1 MRIFAAAGFVLLAIL
16 TAPGVRAQQ
25 AADTIVTRGKILTVD
40 AAFRIV
46 EALAITNGRIV
57 ATGSSADIARY
68 AGKNTRV
75 IDVAGA
81 TVIPGLIDNH
91 FHFTRAVE
99 TWHQQVRFEGVDSR
113 RDALRILAAKAA
125 SLKPGDW
132 IMVQGGWTPRQ
143 FADAPG
149 GFTLDELDRAAAQN
163 PLFAQEGYSIVYA
176 NSLALKAVGLNPAE
190 GARRNAQGLVS
201 FQPPM
206 ALYDA
211 MPKTS
216 AAQREQNLTDFMRE
230 LNSTGLTGVYSLGQ
244 SQFLATRAAKGP
256 LPLRL
261 WQTLNFNAAD
271 PATAAKAA
279 ELIAHSRPNQFDGQH
294 GIFGL
299 GEVLYGPFFDL
310 APRKDPWPTA
320 IMSEYGKLAAAAAGA
335 GWHVHQH
342 VINNNAVT
350 DLLDTLEH
358 VNRTHSLT
366 ALRWTLG
373 HVYDISAANLA
384 RAKALGITLG
394 VHGAAMQA
402 GARMPLRRIADSGVM
417 FGLGTDATIVSH
429 YSPFVTLGWVVSGLD
444 VGGNKVLDET
454 LTREEA
460 LIAHTRSNAYL
471 FFQEKSLG
479 TLEIGK
485 QADLLVLDRDYMTVP
500 AADIK
505 RIKPTMTMVGGRVV
519 FEGMKQAGGGQ
530 AAAPNALSE
539 ELRNHLTNDRFQVV
553 TSVRG
558 LPLGVR
564 DGLQT
569 LWGSTSLDIAEPGA
583 EFQVTDV
590 VGRSRLPIRRM
601 VSATCSRDH
610 CLVYYERGG
619 IAHTWHVAL
628 FHWTPAA
635 TRFEWGGTAPPR
647 LATIEDVRKAALSG
661 AIKGPNKTW

>member
-1 MRIFAAAGFVLLAIL
+1 MRSLLKSWTVGVGIVAGL
-16 TAPGVRAQQ
+16 TGTPALAQQ
-25 AADTIVTRGKILTVD
+25 NVDTIVTNGKILTVD
-40 AAFRIV
+40 AGFRVV
-46 EALAITNGRIV
+46 EALAINDGRIV
-57 ATGSSADIARY
+57 ASGTNAEVARY
-68 AGKNTRV
+68 AGPRTRV

-91 FHFTRAVE
+91 FHFTRGAD
-99 TWHQQVRFEGVDSR
+99 TWHQQARFEGVDSR
-113 RDALRILAAKAA
+113 REALRILAAKAT
-125 SLKPGDW
+125 SLEPGDW

-149 GFTLDELDRAAAQN
+149 GFTLEELDGVAPSN
-163 PLFAQEGYSIVYA
+163 PLFVQEGYSVVYA
-176 NSLALKAVGLNPAE
+176 NSLALKAVGLNPSD

-211 MPKTS
+211 MPRTT

-244 SQFLATRAAKGP
+244 SEFLASRAAKGS
-256 LPLRL
+256 LPIRL
-261 WQTLNFNAAD
+261 WETLNFNAAD
-271 PATAAKAA
+271 PASASKAA
-279 ELIAHSRPNQFDGQH
+279 ELIARSRPNQFDGQH

-310 APRKDPWPTA
+310 APRKEPWPAA
-320 IMSEYGKLAAAAAGA
+320 IMSEYGKLATAAARA

-350 DLLDTLEH
+350 DLLDTLEL
-358 VNRTHSLT
+358 VNKTQPLT
-366 ALRWTLG
+366 GLRWTLG
-373 HVYDISAANLA
+373 HIYDISAANIA
-384 RAKALGITLG
+384 RAKAMGITLG

-402 GARMPLRRIADSGVM
+402 GARMPLRRIADSRIV

-479 TLEIGK
+479 SLEAGK
-485 QADLLVLDRDYMTVP
+485 QADLVVLDRDYMTVP
-500 AADIK
+500 ASEIK

-519 FEGMKQAGGGQ
+519 FERA
-530 AAAPNALSE
+530 
-539 ELRNHLTNDRFQVV
+539 
-553 TSVRG
+553 RG
-558 LPLGVR
+558 R
-564 DGLQT
+564 
-569 LWGSTSLDIAEPGA
+569 
-583 EFQVTDV
+583 
-590 VGRSRLPIRRM
+590 
-601 VSATCSRDH
+601 
-610 CLVYYERGG
+610 
-619 IAHTWHVAL
+619 
-628 FHWTPAA
+628 
-635 TRFEWGGTAPPR
+635 
-647 LATIEDVRKAALSG
+647 
-661 AIKGPNKTW
+661 

>member
-1 MRIFAAAGFVLLAIL
+1 MRTLAAASLASLAIVMS
-16 TAPGVRAQQ
+16 PGVVAQQ
-25 AADTIVTRGKILTVD
+25 AADKQTADTIVTRGKILTVD
-40 AAFRIV
+40 TAFRVV

-57 ATGSSADIARY
+57 ATGTSADIARY

-91 FHFTRAVE
+91 FHFTRGVD
-99 TWHQQVRFEGVDSR
+99 TWHQQSRFEGVDSR
-113 RDALRILAAKAA
+113 REALRILTAKAA
-125 SLKPGDW
+125 SLQPGDW
-132 IMVQGGWTPRQ
+132 IMVQGGWTLRQ

-149 GFTLDELDRAAAQN
+149 GFTLEELDGVAPRN
-163 PLFAQEGYSIVYA
+163 PLFVQEGYSVVYA
-176 NSLALKAVGLNPAE
+176 NSLALKAVGLNPAD

-211 MPKTS
+211 MPKTT
-216 AAQREQNLTDFMRE
+216 AAQREQNFTDFMRE

-244 SQFLATRAAKGP
+244 SEFLAARAAKGP
-256 LPLRL
+256 LPIRL

-271 PATAAKAA
+271 PASAAKAA
-279 ELIAHSRPNQFDGQH
+279 ELIARSRPNQFDGQH

-310 APRKDPWPTA
+310 APRKDPWPAA
-320 IMSEYGKLAAAAAGA
+320 IMSEYGKLAAAAARA

-350 DLLDTLEH
+350 DLLDTLEQ
-358 VNRTHSLT
+358 VNKTQPLT
-366 ALRWTLG
+366 GLRWTIG
-373 HVYDISAANLA
+373 HIYDISPANIA
-384 RAKALGITLG
+384 RAKAMGMTLG

-402 GARMPLRRIADSGVM
+402 GARMPLRQIADSGIV

-444 VGGNKVLDET
+444 VGGNKVLDQT

-471 FFQEKSLG
+471 FFQENALGSL
-479 TLEIGK
+479 EAGK
-485 QADLLVLDRDYMTVP
+485 QADLVVLDRDYMTVP

-519 FEGMKQAGGGQ
+519 FERVQK
-530 AAAPNALSE
+530 
-539 ELRNHLTNDRFQVV
+539 
-553 TSVRG
+553 
-558 LPLGVR
+558 
-564 DGLQT
+564 
-569 LWGSTSLDIAEPGA
+569 
-583 EFQVTDV
+583 
-590 VGRSRLPIRRM
+590 
-601 VSATCSRDH
+601 
-610 CLVYYERGG
+610 
-619 IAHTWHVAL
+619 
-628 FHWTPAA
+628 
-635 TRFEWGGTAPPR
+635 
-647 LATIEDVRKAALSG
+647 
-661 AIKGPNKTW
+661 